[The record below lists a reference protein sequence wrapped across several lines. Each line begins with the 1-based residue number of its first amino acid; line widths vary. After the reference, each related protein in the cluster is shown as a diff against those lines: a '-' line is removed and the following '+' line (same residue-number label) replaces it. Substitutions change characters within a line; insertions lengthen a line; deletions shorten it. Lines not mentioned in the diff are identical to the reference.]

1 MKSVLVIDTPKSCSE
16 CPLSVKGM
24 RICLPLG
31 EYCHKGEIHP
41 QCPLK
46 QLEDKEY
53 YKDIV
58 DTLNSEQMHC
68 EANEL
73 DDLLN
78 TIYGNSK

>member
-1 MKSVLVIDTPKSCSE
+1 MKSVLVIDTQELMDFIYNNDSINEKEALEKFIDSH
-16 CPLSVKGM
+16 
-24 RICLPLG
+24 R
-31 EYCHKGEIHP
+31 
-41 QCPLK
+41 K

-68 EANEL
+68 EASEL

>member
-1 MKSVLVIDTPKSCSE
+1 MKSVLVIDTQELMDFIYNNDSINEKEALEKFIDSH
-16 CPLSVKGM
+16 
-24 RICLPLG
+24 R
-31 EYCHKGEIHP
+31 
-41 QCPLK
+41 K

-58 DTLNSEQMHC
+58 DILNSEQMHC

-78 TIYGNSK
+78 TIYSDNKEGE

>member
-1 MKSVLVIDTPKSCSE
+1 MKSVLVIDTQELMDFIYNNDSINEKEALEKFIDSH
-16 CPLSVKGM
+16 
-24 RICLPLG
+24 R
-31 EYCHKGEIHP
+31 
-41 QCPLK
+41 K

-78 TIYGNSK
+78 TIYGNNK

>member
-1 MKSVLVIDTPKSCSE
+1 MNKSVLVIDTQELMDFIYNNDSINEKEALEKFIDSH
-16 CPLSVKGM
+16 
-24 RICLPLG
+24 R
-31 EYCHKGEIHP
+31 
-41 QCPLK
+41 K

-58 DTLNSEQMHC
+58 DILNSEQMHC

-78 TIYGNSK
+78 TIYGNSKEGE

>member
-1 MKSVLVIDTPKSCSE
+1 MKSVLVIDTQELMDFIYNNDSINEKEALEKFIDSH
-16 CPLSVKGM
+16 
-24 RICLPLG
+24 R
-31 EYCHKGEIHP
+31 
-41 QCPLK
+41 K

>member
-1 MKSVLVIDTPKSCSE
+1 MKSVLVIDTQELMDFIYNNDSINEKEALEKFIDSH
-16 CPLSVKGM
+16 
-24 RICLPLG
+24 R
-31 EYCHKGEIHP
+31 
-41 QCPLK
+41 K

-78 TIYGNSK
+78 IIYGDSK

>member
-1 MKSVLVIDTPKSCSE
+1 MSRKQSLLVIDTQELIDFIYNNDSINEKEALEKFIDSH
-16 CPLSVKGM
+16 
-24 RICLPLG
+24 R
-31 EYCHKGEIHP
+31 
-41 QCPLK
+41 K

>member
-1 MKSVLVIDTPKSCSE
+1 MNKSVLVIDTQELMDFIYNNDSINEKEALEKFIDSH
-16 CPLSVKGM
+16 
-24 RICLPLG
+24 R
-31 EYCHKGEIHP
+31 
-41 QCPLK
+41 K

-58 DTLNSEQMHC
+58 DILNYEQMHC

-78 TIYGNSK
+78 TIYGNSKWWT